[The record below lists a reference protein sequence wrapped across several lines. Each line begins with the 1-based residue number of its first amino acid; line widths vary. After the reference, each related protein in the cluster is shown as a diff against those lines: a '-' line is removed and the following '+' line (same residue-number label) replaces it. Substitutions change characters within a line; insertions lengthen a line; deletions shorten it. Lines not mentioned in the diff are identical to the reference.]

1 MKNQQSA
8 YREHTLFGNMDWAI
22 LFIYLALVA
31 IGITTIY
38 STAFSSEH
46 HNTLSLFSNKYG
58 KQIMWFGIS
67 AFLGFLIFL
76 IDISI
81 YYKFAFFIYGF
92 VLFLL
97 VAVLFTPPINGARA
111 WLGIGGL
118 GIQPAEFAK
127 IATALVLA
135 KSIPSLNIRY
145 QSIADLIKINFLLL
159 IPIVLILLQ
168 PDAGSVVV
176 FTAFW
181 FVLYRE
187 GISYDPIIISFLH
200 FIGIKKFKQT
210 WIGTHFIPLLFIVV
224 VLSIL
229 TLLFNEEVITFDNFP
244 SIELSGEYGILFFL
258 FGLFILLTIITL
270 VFANKQARSKYI
282 FIFLFSLIMASSVV
296 FVVSK
301 GFDSLAPHQKE
312 RIELFLGL
320 REDPNGDDYNRNR
333 AMAAVGSGG
342 LTGKG
347 YLQASLS
354 TTEANHVPESET
366 DFIFCPLSEEWGFM
380 GSATVII
387 LYILL
392 ITRIIKIAER
402 QRTAFNRIYAYCVA
416 IILFYHIAI
425 NVGMDIGLAP
435 VIGIPLP
442 FISYGGSSMMSFSV
456 MLFILMKLDSQRQDV
471 L

>member
-1 MKNQQSA
+1 MNRLDKS
-8 YREHTLFGNMDWAI
+8 YREHRLFGNMDWTI
-22 LFIYLALVA
+22 LFLYLALVA

-46 HNTLSLFSNKYG
+46 HSTLSFFSNKYG
-58 KQIMWFGIS
+58 KQVMWFGIS

-76 IDISI
+76 IDITI
-81 YYKFAFFIYGF
+81 YYKFAYFIYVG

-135 KSIPSLNIRY
+135 KYIPSLNLRY
-145 QSIADLIKINFLLL
+145 QKVSDVIKINVFLLV
-159 IPIVLILLQ
+159 PIILILLQ

-210 WIGTHFIPLLFIVV
+210 WLGTHFIPLLFIVV

-229 TLLFNEEVITFDNFP
+229 TLLFIEEVITFDNFP
-244 SIELSGEYGILFFL
+244 TIELSGEYGIIFFL
-258 FGLFILLTIITL
+258 IGLFIFLTIITL
-270 VFANKQARSKYI
+270 IFVNKQARSKYI
-282 FIFLFSLIMASSVV
+282 FIYLFSLTIASSVV
-296 FVVSK
+296 FVVGK
-301 GFDSLAPHQKE
+301 GFDSLAGHQKE

-347 YLQASLS
+347 YLHASLS

-366 DFIFCPLSEEWGFM
+366 DFIFCPLSEEWGFI
-380 GSATVII
+380 GSALVVT
-387 LYILL
+387 LYIIL
-392 ITRIIKIAER
+392 ITRIVKIAER
-402 QRTAFNRIYAYCVA
+402 QRTAFNRIYAYSVA
-416 IILFYHIAI
+416 TILFYHIAI
-425 NVGMDIGLAP
+425 NIGMDIGLAP